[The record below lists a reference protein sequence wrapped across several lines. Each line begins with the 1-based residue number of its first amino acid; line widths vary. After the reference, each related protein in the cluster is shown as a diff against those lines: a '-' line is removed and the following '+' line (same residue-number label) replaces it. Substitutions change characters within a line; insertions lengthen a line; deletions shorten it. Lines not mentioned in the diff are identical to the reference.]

1 MRIAVIGTG
10 AMGCVYAAL
19 FAEAGHDVTAVD
31 AWADHI
37 DAISRNGLRLD
48 GFTGD
53 RVISGI
59 SARMLNERLPEAEL
73 YILAT
78 KADGIADAA
87 AKLNAETPPDAMV
100 LTIQNGMGSAD
111 ILAGGISSDRIL
123 VGVAEGFGAS
133 MTGPGHGHHTSM
145 TRIRLGE
152 YGGGETARLAEVT
165 ALWQG
170 AGFPAEAY
178 ANIDQLIW
186 EKFICNVSL
195 SGPCTITGCT
205 VGELMADPALWRMA
219 LDCGVEAYAVGKAR
233 GVQNTNEDHE
243 AYVTTFAAKLGGAKP
258 SMTLDHE
265 AGRRSEIDIING
277 MVPKLAARAG
287 LDAPVNRAVTAII
300 HHREKS
306 FT

>member
-1 MRIAVIGTG
+1 
-10 AMGCVYAAL
+10 
-19 FAEAGHDVTAVD
+19 
-31 AWADHI
+31 
-37 DAISRNGLRLD
+37 
-48 GFTGD
+48 
-53 RVISGI
+53 
-59 SARMLNERLPEAEL
+59 
-73 YILAT
+73 
-78 KADGIADAA
+78 
-87 AKLNAETPPDAMV
+87 
-100 LTIQNGMGSAD
+100 
-111 ILAGGISSDRIL
+111 
-123 VGVAEGFGAS
+123 

-233 GVQNTNEDHE
+233 GVQFSYDDPE